1 LALHAGWSVS
11 QEAAAVAQGQEPADY
26 ALQLSEQEKGRFQ
39 RMAQRA
45 MEREGDLMR
54 RAGIVPGA
62 RVVDMGCGPGAML
75 VELARIA
82 GEGGEV
88 VGVEPDPTARAAA
101 VQAIANAG
109 LTNARVVDGRGTSSG
124 LDEGV
129 WDAVMVRHVLF
140 HVGPQAQDLVAHAA
154 ALVRPGGHVYLVDT
168 DLRAARLEP
177 DEAGAFEISLRYDT
191 FQRAR
196 GNDPGIGPRLH
207 VLLAEAGL
215 EVRAVDASFAVVP
228 AQVLA
233 ESGGG
238 AATAAQHAMM
248 AAGALSE
255 EEVQHFAD
263 ARARSFTNPLAHAFL
278 PQFVAVGRRPE

>member
-1 LALHAGWSVS
+1 MAPEH
-11 QEAAAVAQGQEPADY
+11 EPAGY
-26 ALQLSEQEKGRFQ
+26 ALQLSEQEKGRFR
-39 RMAQRA
+39 RMAERA
-45 MEREGDLMR
+45 MEGEGDLMR
-54 RAGIVPGA
+54 EAGIVPGA

-82 GEGGEV
+82 SEGGEA
-88 VGVEPDPTARAAA
+88 VGVEPEPMARTAAT
-101 VQAIANAG
+101 QAIADAG
-109 LTNARVVDGRGTSSG
+109 VTNARVVDGTGTASG

-140 HVGPQAQDLVAHAA
+140 HVGAQASDLVAHAA

-168 DLRAARLEP
+168 DLGAARLEP
-177 DEAGAFEISLRYDT
+177 DDEGAFEIFRRYDA

-207 VLLAEAGL
+207 VLLAGAGL
-215 EVRAVDASFAVVP
+215 VVTAVDASFAVIP

-233 ESGGG
+233 ASGGG

-248 AAGALSE
+248 AAGALTE
-255 EEVQHFAD
+255 DEVEHF
-263 ARARSFTNPLAHAFL
+263 ARAREVAFANPLAQAFL
-278 PQFVAVGRRPE
+278 PQFVAVGRRLE

>member
-1 LALHAGWSVS
+1 MSEGR
-11 QEAAAVAQGQEPADY
+11 EPAGY
-26 ALQLSEQEKGRFQ
+26 ALELSDLEKVRFQ

-54 RAGIVPGA
+54 GAGIVPGA
-62 RVVDMGCGPGAML
+62 RIVDMGCGPGAML

-82 GEGGEV
+82 GEGGEA
-88 VGVEPDPTARAAA
+88 VGVEPDPSARAAA
-101 VQAIANAG
+101 AQAIADAS
-109 LTNARVVDGRGTSSG
+109 LSNARVVEGTGAASG
-124 LDEGV
+124 LEEGA

-140 HVGPQAQDLVAHAA
+140 HVGAQAHDVVAHAA

-168 DLRAARLEP
+168 DISAMRLEP
-177 DEAGAFEISLRYDT
+177 DDAEAFEIFRRYGA

-207 VLLAEAGL
+207 VLLAGAGL
-215 EVRAVDASFAVVP
+215 VVTAVDASFAVIP
-228 AQVLA
+228 AELLA
-233 ESGGG
+233 ASGGG

-248 AAGALSE
+248 AAGALTE
-255 EEVQHFAD
+255 DEVEHF
-263 ARARSFTNPLAHAFL
+263 ARAREVAFANPLARAFL